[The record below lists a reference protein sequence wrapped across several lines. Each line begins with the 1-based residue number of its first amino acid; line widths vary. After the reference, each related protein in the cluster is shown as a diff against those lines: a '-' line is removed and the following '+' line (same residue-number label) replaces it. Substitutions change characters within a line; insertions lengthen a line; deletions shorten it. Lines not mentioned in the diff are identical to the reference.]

1 MTLLELIFIWIIP
14 IACLISAITFG
25 IGEVRKDEET
35 IKQLRLEKELGLKE
49 TIKQLKEELKQCHK
63 QHSV

>member
-1 MTLLELIFIWIIP
+1 MTLLELVFIWIIP
-14 IACLISAITFG
+14 IASLISAITFAV
-25 IGEVRKDEET
+25 GEVRKDE
-35 IKQLRLEKELGLKE
+35 E